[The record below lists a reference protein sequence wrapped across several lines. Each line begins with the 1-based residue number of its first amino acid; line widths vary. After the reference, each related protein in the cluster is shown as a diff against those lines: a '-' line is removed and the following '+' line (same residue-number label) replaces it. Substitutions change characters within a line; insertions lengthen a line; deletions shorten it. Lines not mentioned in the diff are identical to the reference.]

1 MRENVES
8 KEKNF
13 STKEIATLLDMGVTT
28 VRKYAQ
34 YLEKAGYTFA
44 KTKNNAR
51 IFNDK
56 DIEKIKYL
64 KELRENPAMT
74 VEHATNI
81 VMGKETQEILTISSS
96 PQEQV
101 ALKKETLHESNDMDE
116 LRELLKKQNDLI
128 SHLIDKLD
136 HQEKVINEWL
146 NERDKDLMRTIT
158 EKLETQKLIA
168 ATIEEEP
175 QKKSIFEKWLKK

>member
-8 KEKNF
+8 KEKSF
-13 STKEIATLLDMGVTT
+13 STKDVAGLLDMGVTT

-34 YLEKAGYTFA
+34 YLEKAGYEFA

-51 IFNDK
+51 IFDED
-56 DIEKIKYL
+56 DIKKIEHL

-81 VMGKETQEILTISSS
+81 VMGKMKDNIVAISST
-96 PQEQV
+96 PPAQPP
-101 ALKKETLHESNDMDE
+101 LKKEKPIESDDLNE
-116 LRELLKKQNDLI
+116 LKSLITNQNELLSTLI
-128 SHLIDKLD
+128 EKLD

-146 NERDKDLMRTIT
+146 HERDKDLMRTIT
-158 EKLETQKLIA
+158 EKLETQRLIA
-168 ATIEEEP
+168 ASVEDDTN
-175 QKKSIFEKWLKK
+175 KKSFFDKLLRK